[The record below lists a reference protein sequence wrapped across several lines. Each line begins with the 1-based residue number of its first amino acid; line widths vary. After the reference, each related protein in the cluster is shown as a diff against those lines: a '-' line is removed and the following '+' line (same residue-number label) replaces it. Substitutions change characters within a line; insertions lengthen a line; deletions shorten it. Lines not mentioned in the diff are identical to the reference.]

1 MAKKTIPNVTM
12 RVRVGDSELEVSGPQ
27 NFVEAQIEAFLEKQ
41 KKAVK
46 GGSGKSLTQQTPIG
60 TLTSGKK
67 LSVAQFFRKLTAQT
81 EVDRT
86 LAAGYYLE
94 RYENFESF
102 TALEVREKIRQ
113 AKINPPKNTN
123 NTIDLN
129 IKKGLIMP
137 AGDKDGR
144 RAFVLTSDGEDAIN
158 EMLKE

>member
-27 NFVEAQIEAFLEKQ
+27 NFVEAQIADFLEKQ
-41 KKAVK
+41 KKTGK
-46 GGSGKSLTQQTPIG
+46 GESGKSLRQQTPI
-60 TLTSGKK
+60 TTSATGKK
-67 LSVAQFFRKLTAQT
+67 LSVAQFFRKLATQT
-81 EVDRT
+81 DVDRA

-94 RYENFESF
+94 RYENLENF
-102 TALEVREKIRQ
+102 TALEIRERIRI

-123 NTIDLN
+123 NSIDLN